1 MPLIPQYDA
10 GPRIEPP
17 VSEPSPPST
26 RPAQTAVPVPELD
39 PPGVRAGSHGFLAIG
54 KPVAG
59 SGQPIAN
66 SCNTVLPISTAPASR
81 SFRTVVASVRCPH
94 DWSKTRL
101 FAVVGASLVASR

>member
-1 MPLIPQYDA
+1 MLSRLYPSGTHPSLLTRPKVGLMPLIPQYDA

-26 RPAQTAVPVPELD
+26 SPPPTASPAQPAVPVPELD
-39 PPGVRAGSHGFLAIG
+39 PPGVRAGSHGFRAIG

-66 SCNTVLPISTAPASR
+66 SCSTV
-81 SFRTVVASVRCPH
+81 
-94 DWSKTRL
+94 
-101 FAVVGASLVASR
+101 